1 MKTTWVLGLVALTGA
16 ASMTTAATRTDA
28 PVAPDPRSAIFI
40 QHGCN
45 ECHTISALQI
55 RAVHD
60 VAPDLTYAYGDVVLR
75 YGVDLERFL
84 DRPSGVMRLML
95 GSHIRLS
102 PADRDSIVRILV
114 GMYAQRVASRERG
127 DSSLRSE

>member
-1 MKTTWVLGLVALTGA
+1 MKTTLVLGLVAGTVVALTA
-16 ASMTTAATRTDA
+16 LATRTGGS
-28 PVAPDPRSAIFI
+28 PVVPDPRAAIFVR
-40 QHGCN
+40 HGCY
-45 ECHTISALQI
+45 ECHAISALRV

-75 YGVDLERFL
+75 FGVDLETFL

-102 PADRDSIVRILV
+102 PGERDAIVQILK
-114 GMYAQRVASRERG
+114 GQYAQRVVLAH
-127 DSSLRSE
+127 

>member
-16 ASMTTAATRTDA
+16 ASMTTAATRTPA
-28 PVAPDPRSAIFI
+28 APDPRSAIFI
-40 QHGCN
+40 RHGCN
-45 ECHTISALQI
+45 ECHAISALQI

-114 GMYAQRVASRERG
+114 GMYAQRLASRP
-127 DSSLRSE
+127 

>member
-1 MKTTWVLGLVALTGA
+1 MKTTWVLGLVALTGV
-16 ASMTTAATRTDA
+16 ASITTAATRTDA
-28 PVAPDPRSAIFI
+28 SAAPDPRSAIFI
-40 QHGCN
+40 RRGCN
-45 ECHTISALQI
+45 ECHAISVFRI

-84 DRPSGVMRLML
+84 DNPSGVMRLVL

-114 GMYAQRVASRERG
+114 GMYAQRVASRARG